1 MSASKDARAMG
12 TSGKV
17 TAVVGYNVQ
26 TAVDAR
32 HHLIVALLPNRHADA
47 RNRRASAVG

>member
-1 MSASKDARAMG
+1 VGRGPELAQGGSADRLAPDFKTMG
-12 TSGKV
+12 TSGKG

-32 HHLIVALLPNRHADA
+32 HRHCQ
-47 RNRRASAVG
+47 SK